1 MNLKSGIELL
11 KKSFS
16 VFLKSLNSKLNYF
29 FRASRTLFHRFYRNH
44 LKEKFDFIKEKI
56 DFVQIKFFHKSELK
70 NHVLVRYLIKELLLY
85 FTVAFLFFFLVFF
98 VNQILLLIADILK
111 KHVPLG
117 DTMRLMVYSLPT
129 VIAQSAPDATLVGFL
144 MCLGRLMSD
153 NEVLIFRASGL
164 GYSFIAVPV
173 IILGIVIS
181 LASFFVNDYL
191 LPIGTIKFN
200 RLKHEITNSN
210 PGVIIEPN
218 SIKSFDDFTIVI
230 GNVKD
235 SKISDL
241 VFFDERSSDTQT
253 IISAR
258 DTEMISSKQ
267 DGVLLQLNMN
277 DSVVASLKKSNRED
291 FDILGSSKA
300 TLNILDSQVLDTN
313 LQVRP
318 REMTSYDLGRQIRMM
333 KANPNTSKYRLNTYK
348 MEFHKKFS
356 NPFCSI
362 FFAILALPL
371 AFIFGK
377 HNGQTICLIFGLVI
391 SVLYWA
397 MTILGQM
404 FSLRIGINAV
414 VAMWFPDVLIGAV
427 GLTLYFV
434 LKRK

>member
-1 MNLKSGIELL
+1 MNLKSVIELL
-11 KKSFS
+11 KKTFS
-16 VFLKSLNSKLNYF
+16 DFSKGLNAKLNYF
-29 FRASRTLFHRFYRNH
+29 FRISRTLFHKFYHNH
-44 LKEKFDFIKEKI
+44 LKEKVDYLKEKI
-56 DFVQIKFFHKSELK
+56 DYVLVRFFHKGELK
-70 NHVLVRYLIKELLLY
+70 NYVLVRYLIKELLLY

-230 GNVKD
+230 GDVKD

-241 VFFDERSSDTQT
+241 VFFDERSSDSQT
-253 IISAR
+253 IIAAR

-356 NPFCSI
+356 NPFC
-362 FFAILALPL
+362 
-371 AFIFGK
+371 
-377 HNGQTICLIFGLVI
+377 
-391 SVLYWA
+391 
-397 MTILGQM
+397 
-404 FSLRIGINAV
+404 
-414 VAMWFPDVLIGAV
+414 
-427 GLTLYFV
+427 
-434 LKRK
+434 

>member
-1 MNLKSGIELL
+1 M
-11 KKSFS
+11 
-16 VFLKSLNSKLNYF
+16 
-29 FRASRTLFHRFYRNH
+29 
-44 LKEKFDFIKEKI
+44 
-56 DFVQIKFFHKSELK
+56 
-70 NHVLVRYLIKELLLY
+70 
-85 FTVAFLFFFLVFF
+85 VFF

-173 IILGIVIS
+173 IVLGIVIS
-181 LASFFVNDYL
+181 IASFYVNDYL

-253 IISAR
+253 IIAAR
-258 DTEMISSKQ
+258 DTEMVSSKQ

-277 DSVVASLKKSNRED
+277 DSVVASLKKTSRED

-318 REMTSYDLGRQIRMM
+318 REMTSYDLGRQIRLM

-362 FFAILALPL
+362 FFAVLALPL

-414 VAMWFPDVLIGAV
+414 IAMWFPDVLIGAV
-427 GLTLYFV
+427 GITLYFV

>member
-1 MNLKSGIELL
+1 MKLESGIELL

-16 VFLKSLNSKLNYF
+16 GFIETFNSKKKLF
-29 FRASRTLFHRFYRNH
+29 FRTAGTFLYEFYCRH
-44 LKEKFDFIKEKI
+44 LKEKVCFVKEKV
-56 DFVQIKFFHKSELK
+56 DYVLVRFFHKGELK
-70 NHVLVRYLIKELLLY
+70 NHVLIRYLVKELLLY
-85 FTVAFLFFFLVFF
+85 FTVAFLFFFMVFF

-173 IILGIVIS
+173 IVLGIVIS
-181 LASFFVNDYL
+181 IASFYVNDYL

-253 IISAR
+253 IIAAR
-258 DTEMISSKQ
+258 EKVIF
-267 DGVLLQLNMN
+267 
-277 DSVVASLKKSNRED
+277 DS
-291 FDILGSSKA
+291 
-300 TLNILDSQVLDTN
+300 
-313 LQVRP
+313 
-318 REMTSYDLGRQIRMM
+318 
-333 KANPNTSKYRLNTYK
+333 
-348 MEFHKKFS
+348 
-356 NPFCSI
+356 
-362 FFAILALPL
+362 
-371 AFIFGK
+371 
-377 HNGQTICLIFGLVI
+377 
-391 SVLYWA
+391 
-397 MTILGQM
+397 
-404 FSLRIGINAV
+404 
-414 VAMWFPDVLIGAV
+414 
-427 GLTLYFV
+427 
-434 LKRK
+434 